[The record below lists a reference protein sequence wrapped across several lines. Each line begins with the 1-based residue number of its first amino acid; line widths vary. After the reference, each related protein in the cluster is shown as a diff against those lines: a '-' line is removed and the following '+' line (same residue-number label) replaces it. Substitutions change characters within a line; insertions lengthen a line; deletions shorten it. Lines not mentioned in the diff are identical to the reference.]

1 MLYIMLNI
9 DKDSIK
15 VYNQSI
21 FPAITFSVI
30 DSQLEED
37 TIPIRIDG
45 IVLSMDWRYISE
57 ITELPDIQVRDN
69 PMVDGRMVTYASKA
83 RPIIDVSASAKTKN
97 ENNSGIKSFNTYK
110 SELVFILN
118 DKILEHIEH
127 MRQQHKDK
135 DIILYLIF
143 KICYL
148 KHSIKLRN
156 YSMKPMEN
164 DNKMTNT
171 FENNPLEYKDTDTV
185 SKILVKENNKNDA
198 NGLIFYIVDQFRR
211 QIIIPSNE
219 WTKNFQLQ
227 LENQCS

>member
-1 MLYIMLNI
+1 MLNI

-15 VYNQSI
+15 VYNQSL

-30 DSQLEED
+30 DSQIEED

-69 PMVDGRMVTYASKA
+69 PMVDGRIVTYASKA

-97 ENNSGIKSFNTYK
+97 ENDSDIKSFNTYK
-110 SELVFILN
+110 SELIFILN

-156 YSMKPMEN
+156 YSMKLMEN

-198 NGLIFYIVDQFRR
+198 NGLIFYLVDQFRR

-219 WTKNFQLQ
+219 WTNNFQSQ
-227 LENQCS
+227 LESQCF

>member
-1 MLYIMLNI
+1 MLNI

-69 PMVDGRMVTYASKA
+69 PMIDGRMVTYASKA
-83 RPIIDVSASAKTKN
+83 RPIIDVSASAETKN
-97 ENNSGIKSFNTYK
+97 ENDSGIKSFNTYK
-110 SELVFILN
+110 FELVFILN

-127 MRQQHKDK
+127 MRQQHKNK

-156 YSMKPMEN
+156 YSMKLMES

-198 NGLIFYIVDQFRR
+198 NGLIFYLVDQFRR

-219 WTKNFQLQ
+219 WTNNFQPQ

>member
-1 MLYIMLNI
+1 MLNI

-15 VYNQSI
+15 VYNQSL

-97 ENNSGIKSFNTYK
+97 GNDSDIKSFNTYK
-110 SELVFILN
+110 SELIFILN

-135 DIILYLIF
+135 DIILYFIF

-156 YSMKPMEN
+156 YSMKLMEN

-185 SKILVKENNKNDA
+185 SKILVKENNMNDA
-198 NGLIFYIVDQFRR
+198 NGLIFYLVDQFRR

-219 WTKNFQLQ
+219 WTNNFQPQ
-227 LENQCS
+227 LESQCF

>member
-1 MLYIMLNI
+1 MLNI

-15 VYNQSI
+15 VYNQSL

-30 DSQLEED
+30 DRQLEED

-69 PMVDGRMVTYASKA
+69 PMVDGRIVTYASKA

-97 ENNSGIKSFNTYK
+97 ENDSDIKLFNTYK
-110 SELVFILN
+110 SELIFILN

-143 KICYL
+143 KFCYL
-148 KHSIKLRN
+148 KHSIKLGN
-156 YSMKPMEN
+156 YSMKLMEN

-171 FENNPLEYKDTDTV
+171 FENNPLEYKDTDNV

-198 NGLIFYIVDQFRR
+198 NGLIFYLVDQFRR

-219 WTKNFQLQ
+219 WTNNFQPQ
-227 LENQCS
+227 LESQCF

>member
-1 MLYIMLNI
+1 MLNI

-15 VYNQSI
+15 VYNQSL

-30 DSQLEED
+30 DRQLEED

-69 PMVDGRMVTYASKA
+69 PMVDGRIVTYASKA

-97 ENNSGIKSFNTYK
+97 ENDSDIKLFNTYK
-110 SELVFILN
+110 SELIFILN

-148 KHSIKLRN
+148 KHSIKLGN
-156 YSMKPMEN
+156 YSMKLMEN

-171 FENNPLEYKDTDTV
+171 FENNPLEYKDTDNV

-198 NGLIFYIVDQFRR
+198 NGLIFYLVDQFRR

-219 WTKNFQLQ
+219 WTNNFQPQ
-227 LENQCS
+227 LESQCF

>member
-1 MLYIMLNI
+1 MLNI

-15 VYNQSI
+15 VYNQSL

-30 DSQLEED
+30 DSQIEED

-69 PMVDGRMVTYASKA
+69 PMVDGRMVTYTSKA
-83 RPIIDVSASAKTKN
+83 RPVIDISAYAKTNNENDSDISAS
-97 ENNSGIKSFNTYK
+97 KSFNTYK
-110 SELVFILN
+110 SELIFILN
-118 DKILEHIEH
+118 DKVLEHIEH
-127 MRQQHKDK
+127 MRQQHKNK

-156 YSMKPMEN
+156 YTMNLTEN

-171 FENNPLEYKDTDTV
+171 SENNPSEHQDTNTV
-185 SKILVKENNKNDA
+185 SKILVKENKKNDA
-198 NGLIFYIVDQFRR
+198 DGLIFYLVDQFRR
-211 QIIIPSNE
+211 QIIISSNE
-219 WTKNFQLQ
+219 WTNKFQPR

>member
-1 MLYIMLNI
+1 MLNI

-15 VYNQSI
+15 VYNQSL

-30 DSQLEED
+30 DSQIEED

-69 PMVDGRMVTYASKA
+69 PMVDGRIVTYASKA

-97 ENNSGIKSFNTYK
+97 QNDSDIKSFNTYK
-110 SELVFILN
+110 SELIFILN

-156 YSMKPMEN
+156 YSMKLMEN

-198 NGLIFYIVDQFRR
+198 NGLIFYLVDQFRR

-219 WTKNFQLQ
+219 WTNNFQPQ
-227 LENQCS
+227 LESQCF

>member
-1 MLYIMLNI
+1 MLNI

-37 TIPIRIDG
+37 TIHIRIDG
-45 IVLSMDWRYISE
+45 IVLSMDWRYISG

-83 RPIIDVSASAKTKN
+83 RPIFDVSASAKTKN
-97 ENNSGIKSFNTYK
+97 ENDSGIQSFNTYK

-127 MRQQHKDK
+127 MRQQHKNK

-156 YSMKPMEN
+156 YSMKLMEN
-164 DNKMTNT
+164 DNKMINT
-171 FENNPLEYKDTDTV
+171 FENNPLEDKDTDTV

-198 NGLIFYIVDQFRR
+198 NGLIFYLVDQFRR

-219 WTKNFQLQ
+219 WTNNFQLQ
-227 LENQCS
+227 LENQYS

>member
-1 MLYIMLNI
+1 MLNI

-69 PMVDGRMVTYASKA
+69 PMIDGRMVTYASKA
-83 RPIIDVSASAKTKN
+83 RPINDVSASAKTKN
-97 ENNSGIKSFNTYK
+97 ENDSDIKSFNTYK
-110 SELVFILN
+110 FELVFILN
-118 DKILEHIEH
+118 DKILEHIEY
-127 MRQQHKDK
+127 MRQQHKNK

-156 YSMKPMEN
+156 YSMKLMEN

-198 NGLIFYIVDQFRR
+198 NGLIFYLVDQFRR

-219 WTKNFQLQ
+219 WTNNFQPQ

>member
-1 MLYIMLNI
+1 MLNI

-15 VYNQSI
+15 VYNQSL

-69 PMVDGRMVTYASKA
+69 PMVDGRIVTYASKA

-97 ENNSGIKSFNTYK
+97 ENDSDIKSFNTYK
-110 SELVFILN
+110 SELIFILN

-156 YSMKPMEN
+156 YSMKLMEN

-198 NGLIFYIVDQFRR
+198 NGLILYLVDQFRR

-219 WTKNFQLQ
+219 WTNNFQPQ
-227 LENQCS
+227 LESQCF

>member
-1 MLYIMLNI
+1 MLNI

-15 VYNQSI
+15 VYNQSL

-69 PMVDGRMVTYASKA
+69 PMVDGRIVTYASKA

-97 ENNSGIKSFNTYK
+97 ENDSDIKSFNTYK
-110 SELVFILN
+110 SELIFILN

-156 YSMKPMEN
+156 YSMKLMEN

-198 NGLIFYIVDQFRR
+198 NGLIFYLVDQFRR

-219 WTKNFQLQ
+219 WTNNFQPQ
-227 LENQCS
+227 LESQCF

>member
-1 MLYIMLNI
+1 MLNI

-83 RPIIDVSASAKTKN
+83 RPIIDVSASANTKN
-97 ENNSGIKSFNTYK
+97 
-110 SELVFILN
+110 
-118 DKILEHIEH
+118 
-127 MRQQHKDK
+127 
-135 DIILYLIF
+135 
-143 KICYL
+143 
-148 KHSIKLRN
+148 
-156 YSMKPMEN
+156 
-164 DNKMTNT
+164 
-171 FENNPLEYKDTDTV
+171 
-185 SKILVKENNKNDA
+185 
-198 NGLIFYIVDQFRR
+198 
-211 QIIIPSNE
+211 
-219 WTKNFQLQ
+219 
-227 LENQCS
+227 

>member
-1 MLYIMLNI
+1 MLNI

-37 TIPIRIDG
+37 TIHIRIDG
-45 IVLSMDWRYISE
+45 IVLSMDWRYISG

-97 ENNSGIKSFNTYK
+97 ENDSGIQSFNTYK

-127 MRQQHKDK
+127 MRQQHKNK

-156 YSMKPMEN
+156 YSMKLMEN
-164 DNKMTNT
+164 DNKMINT
-171 FENNPLEYKDTDTV
+171 FENNPLEDKDTDTV

-198 NGLIFYIVDQFRR
+198 NGLIFYLVDQFRR

-219 WTKNFQLQ
+219 WTNNFQLQ
-227 LENQCS
+227 LENQYS

>member
-1 MLYIMLNI
+1 MLNI

-30 DSQLEED
+30 DSQLAED

-97 ENNSGIKSFNTYK
+97 ENDSGIQSFNTYK

-127 MRQQHKDK
+127 MRQQHKNK

-156 YSMKPMEN
+156 YSMKLMEN

-185 SKILVKENNKNDA
+185 SKILVKENNMNDA
-198 NGLIFYIVDQFRR
+198 NGLIFYLVDQFRR

-219 WTKNFQLQ
+219 WTNNFQPQ
-227 LENQCS
+227 LESQCF

>member
-1 MLYIMLNI
+1 MLNI

-15 VYNQSI
+15 VYNQSL

-69 PMVDGRMVTYASKA
+69 PMVDGRIVTYASKA

-97 ENNSGIKSFNTYK
+97 QNDSDIKSFNTYK
-110 SELVFILN
+110 SELIFILN

-156 YSMKPMEN
+156 YSMKLMEN

-198 NGLIFYIVDQFRR
+198 NGLIFYLVDQFRR

-219 WTKNFQLQ
+219 WTNNFQPQ
-227 LENQCS
+227 LESQCF

>member
-1 MLYIMLNI
+1 MLNI

-37 TIPIRIDG
+37 TIHIRIDG

-97 ENNSGIKSFNTYK
+97 ENDSGIQSFNTYK

-127 MRQQHKDK
+127 MRQQHKNK

-156 YSMKPMEN
+156 YSMKLMEN
-164 DNKMTNT
+164 DNKMINT
-171 FENNPLEYKDTDTV
+171 FENNPLEDKDTDTV

-198 NGLIFYIVDQFRR
+198 NGLIFYLVDQFRR

-219 WTKNFQLQ
+219 WTNNFQLQ
-227 LENQCS
+227 LENQYS

>member
-1 MLYIMLNI
+1 MQARLG
-9 DKDSIK
+9 
-15 VYNQSI
+15 
-21 FPAITFSVI
+21 
-30 DSQLEED
+30 QL
-37 TIPIRIDG
+37 
-45 IVLSMDWRYISE
+45 LMYLL
-57 ITELPDIQVRDN
+57 LPTQKI
-69 PMVDGRMVTYASKA
+69 
-83 RPIIDVSASAKTKN
+83 
-97 ENNSGIKSFNTYK
+97 ENDSGIKSFNTYK
-110 SELVFILN
+110 SELFILN

-127 MRQQHKDK
+127 MRQQHKNK
-135 DIILYLIF
+135 DIKLYLIF

-156 YSMKPMEN
+156 YSMKLMEN

-198 NGLIFYIVDQFRR
+198 NGLIFYLVDQFRR

-219 WTKNFQLQ
+219 WTNNFQLQ

>member
-1 MLYIMLNI
+1 MLNI

-15 VYNQSI
+15 VYNQSL

-30 DSQLEED
+30 DSQIEED

-69 PMVDGRMVTYASKA
+69 PMVDGRIVTYASKA

-97 ENNSGIKSFNTYK
+97 EDDSDLKSFNTYK
-110 SELVFILN
+110 SELIFILN

-156 YSMKPMEN
+156 YSMKLMEN

-198 NGLIFYIVDQFRR
+198 NGLIFYLVDQFRR

-219 WTKNFQLQ
+219 WTNNFQPQ
-227 LENQCS
+227 LESQCF

>member
-1 MLYIMLNI
+1 MLNI

-15 VYNQSI
+15 VYNQSL

-97 ENNSGIKSFNTYK
+97 GNDSDIKSFNTYK
-110 SELVFILN
+110 SELIFILN

-135 DIILYLIF
+135 DIILYFIF

-156 YSMKPMEN
+156 YSMKLMEN

-198 NGLIFYIVDQFRR
+198 NGLIFYLVDQFRR

-219 WTKNFQLQ
+219 WTNNFQLQ
-227 LENQCS
+227 LENQYS

>member
-1 MLYIMLNI
+1 MLNI

-37 TIPIRIDG
+37 TIHIRIDG
-45 IVLSMDWRYISE
+45 IVLSMDWRYISG

-97 ENNSGIKSFNTYK
+97 ENDSGIQSFNTYK

-127 MRQQHKDK
+127 MRQQHKNK

-156 YSMKPMEN
+156 YS
-164 DNKMTNT
+164 TNN
-171 FENNPLEYKDTDTV
+171 ENNPLEYKDNDTV
-185 SKILVKENNKNDA
+185 SK
-198 NGLIFYIVDQFRR
+198 
-211 QIIIPSNE
+211 
-219 WTKNFQLQ
+219 
-227 LENQCS
+227 

>member
-1 MLYIMLNI
+1 MLNI

-30 DSQLEED
+30 DSQLAED

-97 ENNSGIKSFNTYK
+97 ENDSGIQSFNTYK

-127 MRQQHKDK
+127 MRQQHKNK

-156 YSMKPMEN
+156 YSMKLMEN
-164 DNKMTNT
+164 DNKMINT

-185 SKILVKENNKNDA
+185 SKILVKENNMNDA
-198 NGLIFYIVDQFRR
+198 NGLIFYLVDQFRR

-219 WTKNFQLQ
+219 WTNNFQPQ
-227 LENQCS
+227 LESQCF

>member
-1 MLYIMLNI
+1 MLNI

-15 VYNQSI
+15 VYNQSL

-45 IVLSMDWRYISE
+45 IVLIMDWRYISE

-69 PMVDGRMVTYASKA
+69 PMVDGRIVTYASKA

-97 ENNSGIKSFNTYK
+97 DNDSDIKSFNTYK
-110 SELVFILN
+110 SELIFILN

-156 YSMKPMEN
+156 YSMKLMEN

-171 FENNPLEYKDTDTV
+171 FENNLLEYKDTETV

-198 NGLIFYIVDQFRR
+198 NGLILYLVDQFRR

-219 WTKNFQLQ
+219 WTNNFQPQ
-227 LENQCS
+227 LESQCF